1 MKKCFWNVS
10 KWNIRSVGKQAE
22 TSPVQ
27 MLGYMVI
34 INTTTDGSF
43 NFSSLT
49 CWRKRTQW
57 KLILKKQMKVS
68 LNLGLC
74 DCGMLH
80 FSTSRKRLVLEDE
93 NETLQVVNFLFCY
106 KVLEIL

>member
-1 MKKCFWNVS
+1 
-10 KWNIRSVGKQAE
+10 
-22 TSPVQ
+22 
-27 MLGYMVI
+27 
-34 INTTTDGSF
+34 
-43 NFSSLT
+43 
-49 CWRKRTQW
+49 
-57 KLILKKQMKVS
+57 MKVS